1 MKNKEEPSAHSLRG
15 NPSVQVDLHFP
26 DDVGTETTG
35 SPSRP
40 GDTAAACAEQPALSD
55 STESLMQQVVDDANL
70 EAAWKNVKRN
80 RGAPGPDGI
89 TIANFPEWF
98 RPRWP
103 TIRQQLLDGTYR
115 PDPVRRKTIDKPDGG
130 KRLLGIPNLVDRL
143 IQQAIVQV
151 LTPVFDPHFS
161 DSSHGFRPKR
171 SAHGAAKQVRDT
183 IRRGYRFAADIDLS
197 KFFDRVQHD
206 VLMARVARRV
216 RDKLLLRLIA
226 RYLRAG
232 VMVEGVL
239 QPTDIGTPQGGPA
252 SPLLANILLDDLDKE
267 LERRGLPFVR
277 YADDFAVF
285 AKSRRAAERIM
296 RSVGRYVAKQ
306 LRLVV
311 NEEKSRVVASTEFE
325 FLGFSFPKSRATIN
339 VALKSIRRLKQRIR
353 EITGRSRGIS
363 MERRLGE
370 LRPYVRGWMGY
381 FGIASQ
387 LKLFDKLD
395 QWIRRRIRMCYWKQW
410 RRPKRRRAMLIRL
423 GVPRRQAIRHARSR
437 KGYWRMAKTI
447 ASGVGMT
454 NAWLAEQGL
463 LSMKTLWAQLAPLRR
478 TA

>member
-1 MKNKEEPSAHSLRG
+1 MKNKEEPLANSQRG
-15 NPSVQVDLHFP
+15 KRSDAL
-26 DDVGTETTG
+26 
-35 SPSRP
+35 SRP
-40 GDTAAACAEQPALSD
+40 GSTVAARAEQPALSLFPM
-55 STESLMQQVVDDANL
+55 SLMEAVVDQANL
-70 EAAWKNVKRN
+70 ERAWKNVKAN

-89 TIANFPEWF
+89 TIAEFPDWF

-103 TIRQQLLDGTYR
+103 AIRQQLLDGTYR
-115 PDPVRRKTIDKPDGG
+115 PGPVRRKAIDKPDGG
-130 KRLLGIPNLVDRL
+130 QRLLGIPNVLDRL

-151 LTPVFDPHFS
+151 LTPIFDPHFS
-161 DSSHGFRPKR
+161 ESSFGFRPGR
-171 SAHGAAKQVRDT
+171 SAHGAAKQVQRI
-183 IRRGYRFAADIDLS
+183 IRCGHRFVADVDLS

-216 RDKLLLRLIA
+216 GDKLLLRLIG

-239 QPTDIGTPQGGPA
+239 QPTDVGTPQGGPL
-252 SPLLANILLDDLDKE
+252 SPLLSNILLNDLDNE

-285 AKSRRAAERIM
+285 AKSQRAAERIM
-296 RSVGRYVAKQ
+296 ASVSRYLTVQ

-311 NEEKSRVVASTEFE
+311 NPEKSRVVASTKFE
-325 FLGFSFPKSRATIN
+325 FLGFAFVKSRATVN
-339 VALKSIRRLKQRIR
+339 VATKSLKRFKHRIR
-353 EITGRSRGIS
+353 EITGRSWGVS
-363 MERRLGE
+363 MERRLSE
-370 LRPYVRGWMGY
+370 LRSYVRGWMGY
-381 FGIASQ
+381 FALASQ

-410 RRPKRRRAMLIRL
+410 RRPKRRREMLIRL

-437 KGYWRMAKTI
+437 KGYWHMSRTI
-447 ASGVGMT
+447 ASGVGLT

-463 LSMKTLWAQLAPLRR
+463 LSLKTLWAKLAHLR
-478 TA
+478 

>member
-1 MKNKEEPSAHSLRG
+1 
-15 NPSVQVDLHFP
+15 
-26 DDVGTETTG
+26 
-35 SPSRP
+35 
-40 GDTAAACAEQPALSD
+40 
-55 STESLMQQVVDDANL
+55 MQQVVDEANL
-70 EAAWKNVKRN
+70 ETAWKNVKRN

-89 TIANFPEWF
+89 TISDFPDWF

-130 KRLLGIPNLVDRL
+130 KRLLGIPNIVDRL

-161 DSSHGFRPKR
+161 DSSHGFRPRR
-171 SAHGAAKQVRDT
+171 SAHGAAKQVRRT

-206 VLMARVARRV
+206 VLMSRVARRV
-216 RDKLLLRLIA
+216 HDKMLLRLIG

-239 QPTDIGTPQGGPA
+239 QPTDLGTPQGGPA

-267 LERRGLPFVR
+267 LERRGLPFTR

-285 AKSRRAAERIM
+285 AKSRRAAMRIM
-296 RSVGRYVAKQ
+296 GSVSRYVTKK

-311 NEEKSRVVASTEFE
+311 NEEKSRVVACSEFE
-325 FLGFSFPKSRATIN
+325 FLGFSFPKSRGNIN
-339 VALKSIRRLKQRIR
+339 VANKSIGRFKQRIR

-370 LRPYVRGWMGY
+370 LRRYARGWMGY

-410 RRPKRRRAMLIRL
+410 KRPKRRRVMLIRL

-437 KGYWRMAKTI
+437 KGYWHMAKTI

-454 NAWLAEQGL
+454 NTWLAEQGL
-463 LSMKTLWAQLAPLRR
+463 IGLKTLWAELAPLRR

>member
-1 MKNKEEPSAHSLRG
+1 
-15 NPSVQVDLHFP
+15 VQVDLHFP
-26 DDVGTETTG
+26 DDAGTETTG

-183 IRRGYRFAADIDLS
+183 IRRGYRFVADIDLS

-277 YADDFAVF
+277 YADDCAP
-285 AKSRRAAERIM
+285 
-296 RSVGRYVAKQ
+296 G
-306 LRLVV
+306 
-311 NEEKSRVVASTEFE
+311 
-325 FLGFSFPKSRATIN
+325 N
-339 VALKSIRRLKQRIR
+339 VHTR
-353 EITGRSRGIS
+353 
-363 MERRLGE
+363 
-370 LRPYVRGWMGY
+370 
-381 FGIASQ
+381 
-387 LKLFDKLD
+387 
-395 QWIRRRIRMCYWKQW
+395 
-410 RRPKRRRAMLIRL
+410 
-423 GVPRRQAIRHARSR
+423 
-437 KGYWRMAKTI
+437 
-447 ASGVGMT
+447 
-454 NAWLAEQGL
+454 
-463 LSMKTLWAQLAPLRR
+463 
-478 TA
+478 